1 MDIEADPCED
11 FYRFACGG
19 WMVWIINIIII
30 VINIII
36 TIIVAKKVS
45 LHNLLLIP
53 YRTNFDQCPVG
64 TWKKLTWFWAQDSNV
79 IPDGMSKWGA
89 FYELRD
95 QVNNALKSKIKK
107 KHQYFLQ
114 WQFEFTCSPLES
126 KRGQCSMLCYMKKKL
141 GVTKTTDELI
151 QVICSSN
158 QQSWLIQAL
167 VPRQQ
172 WAA

>member
-19 WMVWIINIIII
+19 WMVWIIII
-30 VINIII
+30 NTII